1 MLDIRECA
9 VCLPPI
15 FFIQILKKICLV
27 LCFIVEGTVFN
38 VSHKAHER
46 SNNMG
51 NHGMTR
57 QRKIFIRPEHGLGSG
72 GFGPNSCNSSQ
83 SNKLQNIL
91 NFDYFFIFSFDD
103 LRVGQFDPNGLGQN
117 TLDLIFFSNSHLIYL
132 FGLSSYCQVEF
143 YHLIFFFIV

>member
-1 MLDIRECA
+1 
-9 VCLPPI
+9 
-15 FFIQILKKICLV
+15 
-27 LCFIVEGTVFN
+27 
-38 VSHKAHER
+38 
-46 SNNMG
+46 MG